1 MQKGNQK
8 IENALRKSKL
18 LTDLSPTQMDKLI
31 DVTET
36 MPFDKGQVIIKKG
49 AKGDMF
55 FILSSGTVEFSEYN
69 DKGETNSRSLKGLSE
84 DDVCYKFASS

>member
-1 MQKGNQK
+1 
-8 IENALRKSKL
+8 
-18 LTDLSPTQMDKLI
+18 MDKLI

-69 DKGETNSRSLKGLSE
+69 DKGETNSITPDSKQNYFGEKALLS
-84 DDVCYKFASS
+84 DAPRGYVHCNDKCGMPRIKS